1 MLQDL
6 IRRIG
11 VGIAAAILVG
21 IGAGTTLVA
30 VAFAIYAGLKPYVG
44 AAGASGLTA
53 LAAAALTGLC
63 AVVLLGMIKTPNKVA
78 PAHHN
83 PMPSGAL
90 AEGGMLALGLL
101 ADMAAGRRAKREQK
115 AHDAKHRRRR

>member
-11 VGIAAAILVG
+11 VGIAAAILIGV
-21 IGAGTTLVA
+21 GAGATLVA

-63 AVVLLGMIKTPNKVA
+63 GVVLLGMLKKPGKVE
-78 PAHHN
+78 PARHN
-83 PMPSGAL
+83 PIHQGAL
-90 AEGGMLALGLL
+90 AEGGMLALCLL

>member
-6 IRRIG
+6 ARRIG
-11 VGIAAAILVG
+11 VGIAAAILLG

-30 VAFAIYAGLKPYVG
+30 LAFAVYAGLKSYVG

-63 AVVLLGMIKTPNKVA
+63 AVVLLGILKKPGQAA

-83 PMPSGAL
+83 PVRSGAL
-90 AEGGMLALGLL
+90 VEGGIFALGLL

-115 AHDAKHRRRR
+115 AHDATHRRRR

>member
-1 MLQDL
+1 MFQDL
-6 IRRIG
+6 ARRIG
-11 VGIAAAILVG
+11 IGIAAAILVG

-63 AVVLLGMIKTPNKVA
+63 AVALTASMKKPHRAA
-78 PAHHN
+78 PANHN
-83 PMPSGAL
+83 PLPRGAL
-90 AEGGMLALGLL
+90 AEIGTLALGLL
-101 ADMAAGRRAKREQK
+101 ADLAAGRRAKREQK
-115 AHDAKHRRRR
+115 AHDAKRSRRR

>member
-6 IRRIG
+6 ARRIG
-11 VGIAAAILVG
+11 IGIAAAILVG

-44 AAGASGLTA
+44 PAGASGLTA
-53 LAAAALTGLC
+53 LVVAVLTGIC
-63 AVVLLGMIKTPNKVA
+63 AVVLLGMLKKPGKTA
-78 PAHHN
+78 PARQDQQ
-83 PMPSGAL
+83 SRGAL
-90 AEGGMLALGLL
+90 AEGGMLALSLL
-101 ADMAAGRRAKREQK
+101 AEMAAGRRAKREQK